1 MDNKELAQKYY
12 PKLMGLVHKHL
23 AAIDSLGV
31 ELSEELGEQG
41 DYNDFAR
48 EMYLLSK
55 KDPQAQIERGVAEFD
70 IRNSSRFQLTK
81 MAKAAVGADDD
92 THQY

>member
-1 MDNKELAQKYY
+1 MDNKELAKKYY

-23 AAIDSLGV
+23 VEIEKLGIEV
-31 ELSEELGEQG
+31 SNDLGEQG

-81 MAKAAVGADDD
+81 MAKAAVGVDDD

>member
-1 MDNKELAQKYY
+1 MDNKKLAQKYY

-41 DYNDFAR
+41 DYDDFSR
-48 EMYLLSK
+48 EMFVIARKERKSGV
-55 KDPQAQIERGVAEFD
+55 ERGIAESD
-70 IRNSSRFQLTK
+70 IRNSSRYQLTK
-81 MAKAAVGADDD
+81 MAKAAIGVDDD
-92 THQY
+92 TLEY